1 MVVVTEQADGPFL
14 TPLLSPQQ
22 QLVNRDSRGTRPA
35 SEGSENGG
43 EKRQGRRGGSP
54 AGLQLCLD
62 PDSEPPESRR
72 KPVGMRLKPV
82 EQLSP
87 VQSPSDY
94 ETKSDRKKGQSIHIS
109 KTNTHYHKL
118 FKEVSKDETLKQSYT
133 CALQR
138 DILYQGKMFVSDN
151 WICFHSK
158 VFGRDTKI
166 SIPVV
171 SVTFI
176 KKTKTALLVPN
187 ALVIETTSYQHVFV
201 SFLSRNTTYK
211 LLRTICIHLEV
222 EKTCSSPTNSS
233 CENSFRVDCP
243 STLPLDF
250 SDLDGVVQQ
259 RRQEMMESS
268 SSGSQTPDYDKITDF
283 PNTFLSAVKS
293 GEVSVHADIHLQAP
307 SQIHGAALNNASP
320 KAPLKE
326 RPSQHMSLHTILL
339 IYLFLVGVLVLSSCY
354 MAFKIVALEQRLN
367 SLVSMG
373 EHIHNEN
380 SVSQRSQS
388 EMNAEI
394 YGELSNN
401 LFKLEKIQRNLQKLL
416 EETCVTCVNRHHGH
430 AGAVPAVLHGEQ
442 QARLPQEDP
451 GQQAGGQ
458 TPVQLLPQHPEATVS
473 SPVWTSL
480 LLLLLQQDCQLF
492 MFHCRGGLMF
502 ARSGFCS
509 NGPQKCSACIKE
521 DIFED
526 PTSILKQGCAFPDN
540 AVRREV
546 EHLSAV
552 CINESCTWKGSI
564 KDYEM
569 NHEGKCEFMIIPC
582 PSCKERIRFNEQER
596 HNERECP
603 ERTLNCKYCKEPF
616 HFKNIKAHDEIC
628 PKYPMICEG
637 CAKKK
642 IPREKYVDHIKFCS
656 KFRTPCRFHVVG
668 CDMSVEK
675 EKIHD
680 HERAFA
686 YEHLNLLLHYIMG
699 MKVSMEGLQPQGL
712 EVAGHKLVELQ
723 QSLREL
729 EARVSQ
735 LSTTSSGPPVQG
747 AAAASSSSSSSSG
760 PPGPPASAP
769 LPPPPTL
776 APTLSVST
784 SFTPLP
790 SSVGAALELQLHS
803 EKTKVVELGRRCTEL
818 EVKSGTFENVVCV
831 LNREVERFATTMEA
845 SNRQH
850 KLDQDKIEAL
860 TNKVRQLERTVGLK
874 DLTVAEMEGRL
885 REMSAT
891 TFDGVFVWRISDFA
905 KKRQDA
911 VAGRAPAMFS
921 PAFYTSK
928 YGYKM
933 CLRIYLNGDGT
944 GRGSHL
950 SLFFVVM
957 RGLSDALLKWP
968 FNQKVTLMLLDQ
980 SNREHIIDAFRPD
993 VTSSSFQRPVSEMNI
1008 ASGCPLFCPLSKLD
1022 AKNSYIRDDTI
1033 FIKAIV
1039 DLTGL

>member
-1 MVVVTEQADGPFL
+1 MATQEP
-14 TPLLSPQQ
+14 SPPSSMESNKPGFPKKI
-22 QLVNRDSRGTRPA
+22 LGNKLEDKHLC
-35 SEGSENGG
+35 NCCHNIL
-43 EKRQGRRGGSP
+43 RR
-54 AGLQLCLD
+54 
-62 PDSEPPESRR
+62 
-72 KPVGMRLKPV
+72 
-82 EQLSP
+82 P
-87 VQSPSDY
+87 VQAQCGH
-94 ETKSDRKKGQSIHIS
+94 R
-109 KTNTHYHKL
+109 
-118 FKEVSKDETLKQSYT
+118 FCSY
-133 CALQR
+133 
-138 DILYQGKMFVSDN
+138 
-151 WICFHSK
+151 CF
-158 VFGRDTKI
+158 
-166 SIPVV
+166 
-171 SVTFI
+171 
-176 KKTKTALLVPN
+176 N
-187 ALVIETTSYQHVFV
+187 
-201 SFLSRNTTYK
+201 
-211 LLRTICIHLEV
+211 RTV
-222 EKTCSSPTNSS
+222 
-233 CENSFRVDCP
+233 
-243 STLPLDF
+243 
-250 SDLDGVVQQ
+250 
-259 RRQEMMESS
+259 
-268 SSGSQTPDYDKITDF
+268 
-283 PNTFLSAVKS
+283 
-293 GEVSVHADIHLQAP
+293 
-307 SQIHGAALNNASP
+307 
-320 KAPLKE
+320 
-326 RPSQHMSLHTILL
+326 
-339 IYLFLVGVLVLSSCY
+339 
-354 MAFKIVALEQRLN
+354 
-367 SLVSMG
+367 
-373 EHIHNEN
+373 
-380 SVSQRSQS
+380 
-388 EMNAEI
+388 
-394 YGELSNN
+394 
-401 LFKLEKIQRNLQKLL
+401 
-416 EETCVTCVNRHHGH
+416 
-430 AGAVPAVLHGEQ
+430 
-442 QARLPQEDP
+442 
-451 GQQAGGQ
+451 
-458 TPVQLLPQHPEATVS
+458 
-473 SPVWTSL
+473 
-480 LLLLLQQDCQLF
+480 
-492 MFHCRGGLMF
+492 
-502 ARSGFCS
+502 S
-509 NGPQKCSACIKE
+509 NGPQKCNACIKE
-521 DIFED
+521 DIFEES
-526 PTSILKQGCAFPDN
+526 TSILKQGCAFPDN

-546 EHLSAV
+546 ESLSAV
-552 CINESCTWKGSI
+552 CVNDNCTWKGSI
-564 KDYEM
+564 KEYELT
-569 NHEGKCEFMIIPC
+569 HEGKCEYMVIPC

-680 HERAFA
+680 HERAYA

-723 QSLREL
+723 QSLKEL

-735 LSTTSSGPPVQG
+735 LSITTVPPVQG
-747 AAAASSSSSSSSG
+747 ATASSSLSTSG
-760 PPGPPASAP
+760 PSGPAASAP

-790 SSVGAALELQLHS
+790 SSVGAALELQLHN
-803 EKTKVVELGRRCTEL
+803 EKTKVAELGRRCTEL

-831 LNREVERFATTMEA
+831 LNREVERFATTLEA

-860 TNKVRQLERTVGLK
+860 SNKVRQLERTVGLK

-891 TFDGVFVWRISDFA
+891 TFDGVFIWRISDFA

-911 VAGRAPAMFS
+911 IAGRAPAMFS